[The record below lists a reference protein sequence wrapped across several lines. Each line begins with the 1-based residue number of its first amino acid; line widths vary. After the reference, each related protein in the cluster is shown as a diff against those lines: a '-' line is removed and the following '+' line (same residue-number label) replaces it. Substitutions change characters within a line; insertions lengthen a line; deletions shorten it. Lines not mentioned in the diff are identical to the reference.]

1 MNKFETKKI
10 NLLTFVLIIL
20 LFLFLNNNIT
30 YCTESDSTSTIIK
43 DINYLNSLQ
52 PDFSNVR
59 IRQHLR
65 SLYGSPLYNQAIEY
79 YKECIFIKKENPDFV
94 KSELHKMMLD
104 NKKEI
109 ILDKI
114 RFVPPNLYYDVHR
127 SILHMD
133 LLADCVKNFC
143 SDI

>member
-1 MNKFETKKI
+1 MNEFKTKKT
-10 NLLTFVLIIL
+10 NLLTFALIIL
-20 LFLFLNNNIT
+20 LLFFFFNNNIT
-30 YCTESDSTSTIIK
+30 YCTEGESTIIK

-52 PDFSNVR
+52 PDFSNLS
-59 IRQHLR
+59 IHQHLR
-65 SLYGSPLYNQAIEY
+65 SLNGSPLYNQAIEY
-79 YKECIFIKKENPDFV
+79 YKECIFIKKENPYIL
-94 KSELHKMMLD
+94 KSELHKIMLD

-114 RFVPPNLYYDVHR
+114 RFVPPYLYYDVHR

-133 LLADCVKNFC
+133 LWADCIKNFC